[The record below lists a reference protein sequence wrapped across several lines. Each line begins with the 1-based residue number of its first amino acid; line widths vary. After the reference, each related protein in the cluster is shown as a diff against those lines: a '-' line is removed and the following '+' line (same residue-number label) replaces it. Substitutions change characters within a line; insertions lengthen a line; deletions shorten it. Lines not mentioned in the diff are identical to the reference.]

1 MLTLAIEIGLF
12 IFGAAIGSFIS
23 VLIYRIHAKK
33 RGIFQGRSAC
43 QQCETKLAPLDLI
56 PIASFLV
63 LRGKCR
69 YCSKD
74 ISYMYPLLELVSG
87 ALFVLLFF
95 KFPFANSALQFS
107 GNLLGLYLLHAFY
120 AGILIFTFF
129 YDLKYLKVADEILLP
144 GILIGL
150 IATLMP
156 GTPLFIDALLGAALS
171 LAFFGIQILVS
182 RGEWVGYGDL
192 RVGAFMGV
200 ILGWKLMIVALFLS
214 YFVGSFVAVI
224 IALRKK
230 KFMGVKIP
238 FAPMLVTGTLLAL
251 FFGND
256 LLEWYLGGMGV
267 LN

>member
-1 MLTLAIEIGLF
+1 MLTLAFSIGLF
-12 IFGAAIGSFIS
+12 VLGAAIGSFIS
-23 VLIYRIHAKK
+23 VLIYRIHSKK
-33 RGIFQGRSAC
+33 RGILRGRSAC
-43 QQCETKLAPLDLI
+43 PECETQLAPLDLI

-69 YCSKD
+69 HCSKD
-74 ISYMYPLLELVSG
+74 ISYMYPLLEFVSG

-95 KFPFANSALQFS
+95 KFPFLNEALQFS
-107 GNLLGLYLLHAFY
+107 GNLFGLYLLHAFY
-120 AGILIFTFF
+120 VGVLVFTFF

-150 IATLMP
+150 IATFMP
-156 GTPLFIDALLGAALS
+156 GTPHFIDALLGAVLG
-171 LAFFGIQILVS
+171 LAFFGIQIFVS

-200 ILGWKLMIVALFLS
+200 ILGWKLAIVALFLS
-214 YFVGSFVAVI
+214 YLIGSCVAV
-224 IALRKK
+224 AVAVRKK

-238 FAPMLVTGTLLAL
+238 FAPMLATGTLLAL

-256 LLEWYLGGMGV
+256 LLEWYLGGMSV